1 MRSEKIHLRINL
13 VLCLVDAE
21 AIYLLRQLVKNYSE
35 QKKGLYMFSI
45 SFKKDR
51 TPKDLFD
58 EILKKYK
65 STNYMYLERFV

>member
-51 TPKDLFD
+51 TTKDLFD
-58 EILKKYK
+58 EI
-65 STNYMYLERFV
+65 